1 MYLVIY
7 SGRKAISFFITFPR
21 HSDVSF
27 MSIFNY
33 TFLVFREMVAYI
45 ANTLIFILRYCQ
57 ALLPLLLKHSLIFL
71 SSFWL
76 KPNCLLLFVVIL

>member
-45 ANTLIFILRYCQ
+45 ANTLIFIL
-57 ALLPLLLKHSLIFL
+57 SG
-71 SSFWL
+71 
-76 KPNCLLLFVVIL
+76 VVIADGVLENNVHFERHGIYLHVPFEIYLLCFQ